1 MQFLDK
7 RKEQIVHFNI
17 IHVVNVH
24 SFQLSFDSHYHCIE
38 NYLFIG
44 YYNNLS
50 KSYEI
55 TVFWKENI
63 TAIWKCAKLQDFPCL
78 IIFVYFLGTK

>member
-1 MQFLDK
+1 MYTVSALCFA
-7 RKEQIVHFNI
+7 
-17 IHVVNVH
+17 
-24 SFQLSFDSHYHCIE
+24 SHYHCIE

-63 TAIWKCAKLQDFPCL
+63 TAIWKCAKLQDSPCFL
-78 IIFVYFLGTK
+78 IYLFIFLGTK